1 MLLRPLL
8 CFCAI
13 SALFCGQ
20 AIAERLVDPDR
31 TWQGIPGL
39 ERTAK
44 GRVFASWFT
53 GGPKEPAPENTV
65 LLCYSDDQVKTF
77 TKPQA
82 MGLPK
87 DGTRCYDPTV
97 WIDPKGRLWYVFNR
111 GNKDTAQHDVWA
123 RICDEPDA
131 KTPVFSAE
139 FRVGFEGP
147 YAFRMNKPTVL
158 SSGEWI
164 MPVTHATERIEGWFA
179 GPKQLQGVGIST
191 DEGKTWKLH
200 GALKAPDWA
209 LECMITELKDGRL
222 WLLTRTGGGV
232 LWQSH
237 SSDMGRTW
245 SEAVPST
252 IKNPGS
258 RFFIRRLASGN
269 LLLVNHFNFKGRNNL
284 TAQIST
290 DDGATWCD
298 GLLLDERNNVSYP
311 DGVQDKD
318 GFIWITYDRDRQGDG
333 EILLAKFKEEDVV
346 AGKNVSGAGSFKQ
359 TINKLNKPSVLPAK
373 WDPALAGDIV
383 MQRLVRV
390 TAPQVK
396 GAHDAEFVCVGERAY
411 VVEHDNDV
419 SPGHGAGVAMYCV
432 LTVVNLKTLQVEK
445 THSMAKAGQAF
456 ANITLPEAQAF
467 VPRIIRKDEHT
478 LRTYFCSQPAKE
490 QAVTWYRDFD
500 LRSQSFENSIHKAK
514 LKTSDGTFDMEP
526 RHFHADAAALGFKRP
541 GINQGLYIF
550 DSFKE
555 FDGRRY
561 VALNNFPGKQNA
573 LAVLH
578 DDFTTFEVIGHY
590 NDPQSQQLSESAVNR
605 LPDGTWMAIVRNDA
619 GNYHFTTSQGGKTW
633 TVAEPKPFVPNG
645 LNSKPT
651 FDKFGGIYYLGWQ
664 ENTKIQNCNRSV
676 FNVDISRDGKTWQR
690 KYRFESPHSFQYPT
704 FHEHEGTLWLSVS
717 QSDHGGSTDRIMFG
731 KLEAVGEFQSQK
743 DHQRIE
749 WPAPPPPAPAV
760 MKRGVT
766 LFTDRDYVIDE
777 MPDAVKELPFHRTSI
792 EKLDVTVTKP
802 GTLFALT
809 PTIRPTAAS
818 QEEALQ
824 KAGFTKVDVPETQLF
839 PGEINRVSVYRK
851 AVKAGERLQFKK
863 MVLLVLA
870 EGAAIQKMNGLIPS
884 VMLNPGAE
892 FQDDARSGAMIIGMD
907 LTPKGRIWG
916 CWTGTGDKRD
926 GYFLLATSD
935 DDGATWSKP
944 RLAVGARM
952 EAAQKVS
959 GALVGNLWT
968 DPKGRLWL
976 FFDQQLGDP
985 QKRITN
991 WFMRCNDPDAAE
1003 PVWSTPVMF
1012 AEGCTL
1018 NKPTVLKDGS
1028 WLLPVSDW
1036 HQKTC
1041 RVFAS
1046 TDEGASWKE
1055 RGHLQFPDWEFDEH
1069 MMVELKSCAGVPPAA
1084 KTNPGETPGPHLWM
1098 LARTNGQPH
1107 ESFSTDGGKTWSEPK
1122 QAATVQ
1128 NVNARFFLRRLKS
1141 GRILLVKNGSP
1152 AERLQKR
1159 THMSAWLSDDEGQTW
1174 KGGLLLDERNAVSYP
1189 DGFEAPDGLI
1199 HILYDWNRHTD
1210 AEILMAKFREEDV
1223 LAGNIVSKDAK
1234 VLMLANKA
1242 TGPKPEKLY
1251 NGIELPDQ
1259 WPPRYREPSD
1269 AVMEVPYLKKKPKVI
1284 PIDLGRQLFVDDFL
1298 IEKTSLKRT
1307 FHQAKK
1313 FEGNPVFKAETE
1325 RELGKSTQGEK
1336 GEEATT
1342 FTGQGGVF
1350 YDPSEKLFKMFYV
1363 AGWRGPLSLATS
1375 PDMKTWTRKGQLL
1388 PEGLGWT
1395 GPKLATGGSDNCVW
1409 LDLNAQ
1415 SPAERLKY
1423 ITCWLH
1429 VPKEQRPQGFMH
1441 SLHVSDGKTFSDAV
1455 TTSIAA
1461 DDYCSFFYNPFRE
1474 KWVFSIKMGTS
1485 RGRSRYYYES
1495 DDFLKGADWGK
1506 GVFWT
1511 CTDKLDL
1518 PEPADRYPGGGE
1530 PAQLYSLNAVAYES
1544 LMIGMH
1550 YIHRGPN
1557 NGVCEKGKFPKLL
1570 DLELGF
1576 SRDGFHWDRPDRR
1589 GFIVGSRTEGSW
1601 DRAYLHSTAGVFVV
1615 LDDQL
1620 VFPYM
1625 GTSGIAP
1632 SGHRGMY
1639 TGGSIGLATLRR
1651 DGFASMEGPGE
1662 LTTRPVKFKGKHLFV
1677 NVNGELRVEL
1687 LDEAGKVIRSSKVAS
1702 GDLTKLKVDWA
1713 DASDLS
1719 GQTGKNVKFR
1729 FHLTKGS
1736 LYAFWVTSDAD
1747 GASHGFVGAG
1757 GPAFNGVRD
1766 TSN

>member
-1 MLLRPLL
+1 MPTFAGPTPGTLRDISIPTVDISGDAARHVIIARGTEKEYQGHCDTVLMADGKTMFTAWCMNHAGHLGPLARSDDGGLTWTSPLSTPPDWKLVTMTTPVLHRLTDPQGVERLFIFGGCDFPGNLRSAFSTDLGKTWSPMKELGLVGEVAPKSILSFDGGKRLIMWSDRRDPKNAKDLHPVVWQSESLDGGLTWSKERVILVVPGQWAQPSVTRSDDGKQLVMLLR
-8 CFCAI
+8 
-13 SALFCGQ
+13 
-20 AIAERLVDPDR
+20 
-31 TWQGIPGL
+31 
-39 ERTAK
+39 
-44 GRVFASWFT
+44 
-53 GGPKEPAPENTV
+53 ENTRQHHS
-65 LLCYSDDQVKTF
+65 LYSVSNDD
-77 TKPQA
+77 A
-82 MGLPK
+82 
-87 DGTRCYDPTV
+87 
-97 WIDPKGRLWYVFNR
+97 
-111 GNKDTAQHDVWA
+111 
-123 RICDEPDA
+123 
-131 KTPVFSAE
+131 
-139 FRVGFEGP
+139 
-147 YAFRMNKPTVL
+147 
-158 SSGEWI
+158 
-164 MPVTHATERIEGWFA
+164 
-179 GPKQLQGVGIST
+179 
-191 DEGKTWKLH
+191 
-200 GALKAPDWA
+200 
-209 LECMITELKDGRL
+209 
-222 WLLTRTGGGV
+222 
-232 LWQSH
+232 
-237 SSDMGRTW
+237 RTW
-245 SEAVPST
+245 SEPKELPAALTGDRHV
-252 IKNPGS
+252 IKH
-258 RFFIRRLASGN
+258 A
-269 LLLVNHFNFKGRNNL
+269 
-284 TAQIST
+284 
-290 DDGATWCD
+290 
-298 GLLLDERNNVSYP
+298 P
-311 DGVQDKD
+311 DGRLVIAFRDMAKTST
-318 GFIWITYDRDRQGDG
+318 TYGHYVAWVGTFDDIVNRREGQYRIKLLHNTKRSPTDAPGTGNTDCGYSDLELLGDG
-333 EILLAKFKEEDVV
+333 TLIATTYIQYAAGPEKSSVVSTRFKLSETDALAKK
-346 AGKNVSGAGSFKQ
+346 ATTATQS
-359 TINKLNKPSVLPAK
+359 LLPAN

-390 TAPQVK
+390 SAPQVK

-411 VVEHDNDV
+411 IVEHDNDV
-419 SPGHGAGVAMYCV
+419 TPGHGAGVAMYCV

-445 THSMAKAGQAF
+445 MHPMAKAGQAF
-456 ANITLPEAQAF
+456 ANITLPEAQVF

-500 LRSQSFENSIHKAK
+500 LRSQTFEDSIHKAK
-514 LKTSDGTFDMEP
+514 LKTAAGTFDMEP

-541 GINQGLYIF
+541 AVNQGLYIF

-555 FDGRRY
+555 FDGKRY
-561 VALNNFPGKQNA
+561 IALNNFPGKQNA

-578 DDFTTFEVIGHY
+578 DDFATFEVIGHY
-590 NDPQSQQLSESAVNR
+590 NEPQAQQLSESAVNR

-619 GNYHFTTSQGGKTW
+619 GNYHFTTSRDGKTW

-651 FDKFGGIYYLGWQ
+651 FDLFGGLYYLGWQ

-704 FHEHEGTLWLSVS
+704 FHEHEGTLWLTVT

-731 KLEAVGEFQSQK
+731 KLESTGQFEPQAGHK
-743 DHQRIE
+743 RIA
-749 WPAPPPPAPAV
+749 WPAPPPPEPAF
-760 MKRGVT
+760 MKRGVK
-766 LFTDRDYVIDE
+766 LFTDREYAIDE
-777 MPDAVKELPFHRTSI
+777 MPEAVRDLPFHRTSI
-792 EKLDVTVTKP
+792 EKTDVTVTKP
-802 GTLFALT
+802 GTLLALT
-809 PTIRPTAAS
+809 PTIRPKASS

-824 KAGFTKVDVPETQLF
+824 KVGFSKVDVPEVQF
-839 PGEINRVSVYRK
+839 FAGEVNRVSLYRK
-851 AVKAGERLQFKK
+851 AVMAGERLQFKK

-870 EGAAIQKMNGLIPS
+870 EGAMVQEMDGLTPS
-884 VMLNPGAE
+884 VILNPGAE
-892 FQDDARSGAMIIGMD
+892 FQNDERSGAMIIGMD
-907 LTPKGRIWG
+907 RTPKGRIWG
-916 CWTGTGDKRD
+916 CWTGTGDKPD

-935 DDGATWSKP
+935 NDGVTWSKP
-944 RLAVGARM
+944 RVAVGARM

-991 WFMRCNDPDAAE
+991 WFMRCDDPEAAE
-1003 PVWSTPVMF
+1003 PVWSEPVMF

-1041 RVFAS
+1041 RVFES
-1046 TDEGASWKE
+1046 TDEGATWKQ
-1055 RGHLQFPDWEFDEH
+1055 RGSLQFPDWEFDEH
-1069 MMVELKSCAGVPPAA
+1069 MMVELKDGR
-1084 KTNPGETPGPHLWM
+1084 LWM
-1098 LARTNGQPH
+1098 LARTKGQPH

-1152 AERLQKR
+1152 AERLAKR
-1159 THMSAWLSDDEGQTW
+1159 THMSAWLSEDEGQTW

-1189 DGFEAPDGLI
+1189 DGFESPDGLI

-1210 AEILMAKFREEDV
+1210 AEILMAKFREEDL
-1223 LAGNIVSKDAK
+1223 LAGKIVSKEAK
-1234 VLMLANKA
+1234 LLMLANKA

-1298 IEKTSLKRT
+1298 IEKTTLKRT

-1325 RELGKSTQGEK
+1325 RELGAATQGEK

-1350 YDPSEKLFKMFYV
+1350 YYPAEKLFKMFYV

-1388 PEGLGWT
+1388 NEGLRWT
-1395 GPKLATGGSDNCVW
+1395 GPKLVTGGSDNCVW
-1409 LDLNAQ
+1409 LDLNAK
-1415 SPAERLKY
+1415 SPAEQIKY
-1423 ITCWLH
+1423 LTCWLH

-1455 TTSIAA
+1455 TTSIEA

-1495 DDFLKGADWGK
+1495 DDFLKGADWK
-1506 GVFWT
+1506 KSVFWT

-1544 LMIGMH
+1544 LMVGMH

-1557 NGVCEKGKFPKLL
+1557 NGICDKGKFPKLV

-1601 DRAYLHSTAGVFVV
+1601 DRAYLHGAAGVFVV

-1662 LTTRPVKFKGKHLFV
+1662 LTTRPVKFKGKNLFV
-1677 NVNGELRVEL
+1677 NVHGEVRVEV
-1687 LDEAGKVIRSSKVAS
+1687 LDEAGRVLKSSKVAS
-1702 GDLTKLKVDWA
+1702 GDQTKLKVEWS

-1719 GQTGKNVKFR
+1719 DMVGRNVKFR
-1729 FHLTKGS
+1729 FHQTKGS
-1736 LYAFWVTSDAD
+1736 LYAFWVTSDEN
-1747 GASHGFVGAG
+1747 GASGGYVGAG

-1766 TSN
+1766 TSK